1 MLNCLCRTRGF
12 PKELFIDLLVLV
24 LHMVRE
30 IWRETDRIKAG
41 KNFKVTEQK
50 FSNVT
55 ALNGLAKF
63 YCITVSADRTLQ
75 IYATICIFQIRNL
88 SYTDVTHITR
98 VTFVRNT
105 KSLEIG
111 NMPLKSSELLKF
123 KVYTRKIPIS
133 LLQIGSSPSRGPIPL
148 AYVIILIFWQCLC
161 NNPTF

>member
-12 PKELFIDLLVLV
+12 PKALFIDLLVLV

-41 KNFKVTEQK
+41 KNFKVNEPK

-63 YCITVSADRTLQ
+63 YCIIVS
-75 IYATICIFQIRNL
+75 ATICIFQIRNI
-88 SYTDVTHITR
+88 SYTDVTHITH

-111 NMPLKSSELLKF
+111 NMPLKSSEL
-123 KVYTRKIPIS
+123 RQAS
-133 LLQIGSSPSRGPIPL
+133 
-148 AYVIILIFWQCLC
+148 
-161 NNPTF
+161 

>member
-12 PKELFIDLLVLV
+12 PKSLFIDLLVLV

-30 IWRETDRIKAG
+30 IWRETDQIKAG
-41 KNFKVTEQK
+41 KNFKVTEPK

-63 YCITVSADRTLQ
+63 YCIIVSADRTLQIVSADRTLQ

-88 SYTDVTHITR
+88 FYTDVTHITH

-111 NMPLKSSELLKF
+111 NMPLKSSEL
-123 KVYTRKIPIS
+123 RQAS
-133 LLQIGSSPSRGPIPL
+133 
-148 AYVIILIFWQCLC
+148 
-161 NNPTF
+161 

>member
-12 PKELFIDLLVLV
+12 PKALFIDLLVLV

-41 KNFKVTEQK
+41 KNFKVTEPK

-63 YCITVSADRTLQ
+63 YCIIISADRTLQ

-88 SYTDVTHITR
+88 SYTDVTHITH
-98 VTFVRNT
+98 VTFMRNT
-105 KSLEIG
+105 
-111 NMPLKSSELLKF
+111 KF

>member
-12 PKELFIDLLVLV
+12 PKALFIDLLVLL

-41 KNFKVTEQK
+41 KNFKMTELK

-63 YCITVSADRTLQ
+63 YCIIVCADRTLQ

-88 SYTDVTHITR
+88 SYTDVTHITH

-111 NMPLKSSELLKF
+111 NMPLKSSELRQASINSKF
-123 KVYTRKIPIS
+123 TLGR
-133 LLQIGSSPSRGPIPL
+133 SPYLFYKSGVAPL
-148 AYVIILIFWQCLC
+148 GVPFLWR
-161 NNPTF
+161 T

>member
-1 MLNCLCRTRGF
+1 MSIKVPCRVLNCLCRTRGF
-12 PKELFIDLLVLV
+12 PKALFIDILVLV

-41 KNFKVTEQK
+41 KNFIVTEPK

-55 ALNGLAKF
+55 ALSGLAKF
-63 YCITVSADRTLQ
+63 YCIIVSADRTLQ

-88 SYTDVTHITR
+88 SFTDVTHITH

-111 NMPLKSSELLKF
+111 NMPLKSSELLQA
-123 KVYTRKIPIS
+123 S
-133 LLQIGSSPSRGPIPL
+133 
-148 AYVIILIFWQCLC
+148 
-161 NNPTF
+161 

>member
-12 PKELFIDLLVLV
+12 PKALFIDLLVLV

-41 KNFKVTEQK
+41 KNFKVTESK

-63 YCITVSADRTLQ
+63 CCIIVSADRTLQ

-88 SYTDVTHITR
+88 SYTDETYITH

-105 KSLEIG
+105 KSLEIW
-111 NMPLKSSELLKF
+111 NMPLKSSELRQASWNSKF
-123 KVYTRKIPIS
+123 TLGR
-133 LLQIGSSPSRGPIPL
+133 SPYLFYKSGVAPFGVPFLWRM
-148 AYVIILIFWQCLC
+148 
-161 NNPTF
+161 